1 VILFLKWH
9 NFAQLNSTTNNI
21 SMKKS
26 VLFSTGMLVLTLLG
40 GRAHAQNPVLYSTYN
55 DWTNFNGSGA
65 AWSSPNYTPLAVTTF
80 DYDGV
85 TVDGVGN
92 ATPGATSPGG
102 SLQMSPIVSGWQPIC
117 SIGDQSLPILQALDG
132 PLATT
137 GSLVAQHGTLF
148 VEYTQPDNGG
158 GGTYFSLALYLNYN
172 GGWQQWWPSSTID
185 LGPVT
190 TPSGTE
196 EMYEAVIPY
205 DISACTLTYFNFGLF
220 QNTDFTGVNPWY
232 VDNISAAYIPPIPFT
247 NAVCQLFNTSDDFG
261 LMTAQSGV
269 TLTVD
274 TTWSETND
282 IVIDGLGNTVSP
294 GATSTN
300 ASLSVD
306 WTATDTSWGPIV
318 ALPNEGGNLGF
329 LQAID
334 PGCDPVSTLSVP
346 AYGFF
351 YIDYTYPDN
360 VNGPTNGGYFQLGIS
375 WSYAG
380 NGWNQWSPDF
390 WSTSTDLGYKDENGD
405 ELNRATCQ
413 YQISGGAYL
422 NWGFYPYIYVNS
434 NFQPSNSFHIAAM
447 SVSSSG
453 SPVFTN
459 IYLNGDPSLVIQ
471 GTNGMAG
478 CSYSLFSTTNLAVPY
493 TNWTLVGSP
502 GNAFTAPSFA
512 ITNPVPAVPT
522 YYGLTVSQ

>member
-1 VILFLKWH
+1 
-9 NFAQLNSTTNNI
+9 
-21 SMKKS
+21 MKKS

-306 WTATDTSWGPIV
+306 WTAINTGWGPIV
-318 ALPNEGGNLGF
+318 DLPNESGNTGF
-329 LQAID
+329 LQAVD
-334 PGCDPVSTLSVP
+334 PGYNPAVSTLAVP

-351 YIDYTYPDN
+351 YVDYTYPDN
-360 VNGPTNGGYFQLGIS
+360 NDGSTSGAYWEIGVALSYSGG
-375 WSYAG
+375 
-380 NGWNQWSPDF
+380 NEWSPF
-390 WSTSTDLGYKDENGD
+390 WWSTTTDLGYTDENGD
-405 ELNRATCQ
+405 ELNRATCP
-413 YQISGGAYL
+413 YQIVGGGDL
-422 NWGFYPYIYVNS
+422 SQGFTPYIFVNS
-434 NFQPSNSFHIAAM
+434 SSQWIPEFPFHIAGI
-447 SVSSSG
+447 SVSASG
-453 SPVFTN
+453 APVLTN
-459 IYLNGDPSLVIQ
+459 IFVNGTSLVIQ
-471 GTNGMAG
+471 GTGGMAD
-478 CSYSLFSTTNLAVPY
+478 CSYSLFSTTNLATPY
-493 TNWTLVGSP
+493 KSWTLVGSP
-502 GNAFTAPSFA
+502 GNAFAAPSFS